1 MTTFE
6 TYPECLTALR
16 GGRIDAVTTDNVI
29 LGGYEAQD
37 PNNLDLVGGLFTFE
51 PYGIGIRKGNAS
63 LTKAINDVLAD
74 LKKSGEYAKLHEK
87 WLKKPLPADFNQWY
101 DMPADKAAEQFAN
114 QKVG

>member
-1 MTTFE
+1 M
-6 TYPECLTALR
+6 
-16 GGRIDAVTTDNVI
+16 TTDNVI

-37 PNNLDLVGGLFTFE
+37 PNNLELVGGLFTFE

-63 LTKAINDVLAD
+63 LVKAINDTLAD

-87 WLKKPLPADFNQWY
+87 WLRKPLPADFNKWY
-101 DMPADKAAEQFAN
+101 DMPAAAAADQFAN